1 MKYVLAVVPGTWYVP
16 AGTQQTS
23 LLWVVI
29 LVRVYLVIIQN
40 VTDALPSVCVWVSLG
55 MFV

>member
-40 VTDALPSVCVWVSLG
+40 VTDALPSVCMWASLG